1 MCVDMC
7 IYVHTGYIVSYSVK
21 LHDLRA
27 YVLVMPAC
35 DYPATS
41 VELLAGRFSKLQS
54 TWIERKNPTSFFP
67 SGLGR
72 SSASNPKHVWVR
84 DPRQVRG
91 PEPLPAAWRAQRIRC
106 TSSVHGASS
115 SSSSL
120 PGRCSRSFVSKKI
133 HGFGMLLGGYEY
145 IGEQKRFLAVF

>member
-91 PEPLPAAWRAQRIRC
+91 PEPLPAAWRAPA
-106 TSSVHGASS
+106 H
-115 SSSSL
+115 SL
-120 PGRCSRSFVSKKI
+120 HFLRPRSFQLELLAAWEVQQIVRFKKDSRLWDA
-133 HGFGMLLGGYEY
+133 FGWL
-145 IGEQKRFLAVF
+145 